1 VKERTSSREVAG
13 VLKGD
18 TMEMRQKVTSGLAVS
33 WAIFKNLLGFV
44 VLLLMLVLG
53 NWTY

>member
-1 VKERTSSREVAG
+1 VKERTSFCNSCS